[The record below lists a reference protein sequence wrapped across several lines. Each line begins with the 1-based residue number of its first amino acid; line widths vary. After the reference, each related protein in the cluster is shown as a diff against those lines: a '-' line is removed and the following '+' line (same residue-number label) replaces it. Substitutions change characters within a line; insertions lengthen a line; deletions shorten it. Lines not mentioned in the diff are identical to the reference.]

1 MIFIMSLVF
10 ILIFISL
17 GSYISMKV
25 IYSKYNKVKIK
36 SKLSGFEVSRAIMD
50 SHDLNNVYITETRE
64 FLFSKYDFGRKVV
77 RLVKNVFNGETI
89 TSTAISSLESS
100 YAILDK
106 KNNNIYNLRKKI
118 TPIINLLLI
127 LSYIIILIG
136 FLFGHMNT
144 LLSGIIIDYLI
155 LIIYILTYSVEI
167 ECKKIA
173 LKELVSNKIV
183 NKKEIIEIEKVLKVA
198 LLTNFASIFFP
209 LVEVL
214 KKIIDFGKSN

>member
-36 SKLSGFEVSRAIMD
+36 SKLSGFEVSRTIMD
-50 SHDLNNVYITETRE
+50 SHNLNNVYITETRE